1 MFFNFAQFY
10 FKLIEMETLSLLP
23 NSDED
28 QHGNDYTNRTRDNF
42 RLHLSSPQS
51 LMSHSGSELDN
62 TKIVGLRGSFA
73 PVSQFDLDDTAATRI
88 STGSSAVPIHNGA
101 LLDDD
106 DLGLSELPA
115 ELDFVQ
121 MTARFER
128 EDLEAEAAVDAKIAY
143 VREKNRV
150 QQQHIPLQHFSI
162 QDDD

>member
-1 MFFNFAQFY
+1 MFFSFAQFY

-23 NSDED
+23 ISDED
-28 QHGNDYTNRTRDNF
+28 QRGNDYTNRAHDNF

-73 PVSQFDLDDTAATRI
+73 PVSQFDLDYT
-88 STGSSAVPIHNGA
+88 TGSSAVPIQNGA
-101 LLDDD
+101 MLDDD

-115 ELDFVQ
+115 ELDFAQ

-128 EDLEAEAAVDAKIAY
+128 EDIEAEAAVDAKIAF

-150 QQQHIPLQHFSI
+150 QQQNIPLQHFSI